1 MRAVIPSIRPAH
13 SPVTRT
19 AKAPNQRADLVL
31 KLLNCSRDLGQ
42 RHRSLLREAP
52 KRQGNCIHRLGAGA
66 KERPFVGSSVDIG
79 TITERR
85 RNKLDFPPIP
95 PKSRGC
101 SYTNLSL
108 SVQHDH
114 LKPLSAAKALKSL
127 ATSLRKIASHRP
139 HSKAA

>member
-13 SPVTRT
+13 SPVAHTS
-19 AKAPNQRADLVL
+19 KAPNQRAGLVL

-52 KRQGNCIHRLGAGA
+52 KRQGNCIHRMGGGA
-66 KERPFVGSSVDIG
+66 KERPFVGSSVEIG
-79 TITERR
+79 TTTERR
-85 RNKLDFPPIP
+85 LHKGDFPAIR

-127 ATSLRKIASHRP
+127 ATSLRQVASHRP
-139 HSKAA
+139 HSKA

>member
-1 MRAVIPSIRPAH
+1 MRAVIPSIRLTH
-13 SPVTRT
+13 SPVART
-19 AKAPNQRADLVL
+19 TKAPNQRADLVL
-31 KLLNCSRDLGQ
+31 KLLNRSRDLSQ

-52 KRQGNCIHRLGAGA
+52 KRQESCGHRAGA
-66 KERPFVGSSVDIG
+66 MKRQFAGSSVDIG

-85 RNKLDFPPIP
+85 RNRADFPQIG
-95 PKSRGC
+95 PKPRGC
-101 SYTNLSL
+101 SYTNLCL

-127 ATSLRKIASHRP
+127 ATSLRQIASHRL